1 MVAGIDFFK
10 SHRLTWA
17 LGLSL
22 ILHFLFLLLF
32 GKWGEI
38 RLFPLFSPDKE
49 KQIVFEIVEN
59 PNAEPMR
66 DKPEKADL
74 YSDRNAIAKDRN
86 EQKME
91 NSSLP
96 YSDGDSPAKN
106 IAVQSSAVDNPS
118 NAPTQARSDQS
129 MTNQPEQG
137 AVSERSVPS
146 RPSFNR
152 DQLLGRTG
160 TNNTNTNT
168 LAYQQTLSSA
178 ENSGGISFNTYDW
191 NFAPYLIELKKRIE
205 RNIYPP
211 PAFTHLGLG
220 GSNIIRFR
228 ISRDGKMIS
237 AEILG
242 FEGSQALVETSRK
255 AVEMSAPF
263 WSLPDDFP
271 REFLEVTAKFHYV
284 VNESS

>member
-38 RLFPLFSPDKE
+38 RLFPLFSPNQE

-59 PNAEPMR
+59 PNAEAMR
-66 DKPEKADL
+66 DRPEKADL
-74 YSDRNAIAKDRN
+74 YSDRNAVARDQNDREMAN
-86 EQKME
+86 TQ
-91 NSSLP
+91 LP
-96 YSDGDSPAKN
+96 YSGGSSPVKD
-106 IAVQSSAVDNPS
+106 VRLQSSAADNPS
-118 NAPTQARSDQS
+118 NQSVRTKSDQKIIDS
-129 MTNQPEQG
+129 QEQA
-137 AVSERSVPS
+137 AVSERSVSSQPT
-146 RPSFNR
+146 FNR

-160 TNNTNTNT
+160 THTANTNT
-168 LAYQQTLSSA
+168 LAYQQTHSSA

-191 NFAPYLIELKKRIE
+191 NFAPYLIELKKRVE

-220 GSNIIRFR
+220 GSNIVRFR

-242 FEGSQALVETSRK
+242 FEGSQALIETSRK
-255 AVEMSAPF
+255 AVELSAPF
-263 WSLPDDFP
+263 WPLPDDFP